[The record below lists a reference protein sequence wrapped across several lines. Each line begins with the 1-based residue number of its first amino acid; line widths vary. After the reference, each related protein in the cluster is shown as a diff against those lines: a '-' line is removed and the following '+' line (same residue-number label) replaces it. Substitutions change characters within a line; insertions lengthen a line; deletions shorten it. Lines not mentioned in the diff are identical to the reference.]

1 MAPLFSI
8 RRFRAVIACIF
19 VASILTVIVCDVVCG
34 FGRTLLYTNQ
44 GTFTSVAHPKEIA
57 KNGHHEHGE
66 SHDHDH
72 SHHHNGEAED
82 PQELTN
88 HSHSTSSSEED
99 DCCED
104 MTNQLFKS
112 LFNDQ
117 QSFVIK
123 APAQVF
129 ILLDVLSSQ
138 SDLTPI
144 DYVNTLRVPPKIS
157 FSPQGNR
164 LRILLSSFLI

>member
-1 MAPLFSI
+1 MIPLVSI

-19 VASILTVIVCDVVCG
+19 AASILTVIACDIVCG
-34 FGRTLLYTNQ
+34 FGYTLLVTNQ
-44 GTFTSVAHPKEIA
+44 GTFASASHPKEIA

-72 SHHHNGEAED
+72 SHHHGEAED
-82 PQELTN
+82 PQELTS

-104 MTNQLFKS
+104 MTNLLFKS
-112 LFNDQ
+112 LFKDQ
-117 QSFVIK
+117 DSFIVNV
-123 APAQVF
+123 PAQVF

-144 DYVNTLRVPPKIS
+144 DYVNPLRVPPKIS
-157 FSPQGNR
+157 FSTTGNS